1 MSFSD
6 AGSASGCASSALLGG
21 GCEGMGMDF
30 QSFNLRLAYRFFALC
45 TRIFCNFGDMQFA
58 REIYSL

>member
-21 GCEGMGMDF
+21 GCEGMDF

-45 TRIFCNFGDMQFA
+45 NENFF
-58 REIYSL
+58 